1 MWWGCTTSQPGG
13 AREKKAVD
21 PSVNESLLPAIL
33 SYPTVLITLSRKP
46 PLLTTLLSS
55 CKAQYFSFT
64 DSLLLISLPLCG
76 KNSSFSS
83 FQPDQKSN
91 YIYLLGDRCFLQIT
105 CWRTL
110 RLKREKRKRRR
121 RKYSSFYC
129 IFFLFL
135 SLPLLTH
142 SIKWTECCDLF
153 YLSPTGCSSYLKKKT
168 KLGKI
173 STNAFICTSIWGSKE
188 KRERMNDYR
197 CRKHPAFCQPQE
209 RNLTSRKVN
218 SKGRI
223 VEEVQ
228 SLIIS
233 YGRASYIRAFGG
245 GACRVLQPWAKGAK
259 AVAGTHLCL
268 WMRRLRNVASPAQT
282 SMHYRVDNANTVKE
296 WLDSKHKCRF

>member
-13 AREKKAVD
+13 AWEKKAVD

-142 SIKWTECCDLF
+142 SIKWTECCDLLS
-153 YLSPTGCSSYLKKKT
+153 LSPTGCSSYLKKKKQTWKNKYECIHMHVYMRLKRKKRKNERLQMQETPSILPTTRT
-168 KLGKI
+168 KLDLSESQQQRQNSRRGTKPHHLL
-173 STNAFICTSIWGSKE
+173 WESKLHSGLWW
-188 KRERMNDYR
+188 R
-197 CRKHPAFCQPQE
+197 CLSGVTA
-209 RNLTSRKVN
+209 L
-218 SKGRI
+218 G
-223 VEEVQ
+223 
-228 SLIIS
+228 
-233 YGRASYIRAFGG
+233 
-245 GACRVLQPWAKGAK
+245 
-259 AVAGTHLCL
+259 
-268 WMRRLRNVASPAQT
+268 
-282 SMHYRVDNANTVKE
+282 
-296 WLDSKHKCRF
+296 